1 MKSSNS
7 SVQKLIELNNN
18 ESIPVEKLLTKNNII
33 KNPISYS
40 PDKSPPPLNTDTA
53 VIQSMK
59 TKQEQYNNTNICS
72 QSFHV
77 NYFLNNNDFVYDRK
91 IHKSDNLHVVSNNNL
106 NTNKNRSESHNKK
119 KIVFT
124 KSGYF
129 EFKTNIRQNNFSL
142 VHNELIPKTSN
153 EKSLWLSSP
162 IEKNFWFKG
171 KIKALQ
177 NNKSKEILYQYY
189 NDDENL
195 LLLSAVK
202 KGNICSFYVTNDYK
216 IKIGRMKCCNFIGT
230 NYKINQYINKFYAEI
245 NYKLNIFGLNGPM
258 KLKILVRN
266 ENTNEYDSKEPV
278 FNSCK

>member
-1 MKSSNS
+1 MR
-7 SVQKLIELNNN
+7 
-18 ESIPVEKLLTKNNII
+18 
-33 KNPISYS
+33 
-40 PDKSPPPLNTDTA
+40 
-53 VIQSMK
+53 
-59 TKQEQYNNTNICS
+59 YNNSFILIVLISVIFGALFAIFTDNSKINQKPIGRNNLKKKNATLETTNIT
-72 QSFHV
+72 
-77 NYFLNNNDFVYDRK
+77 K
-91 IHKSDNLHVVSNNNL
+91 ITNITNTNKSDNLHVVSNNNL

-266 ENTNEYDSKEPV
+266 ENTNK
-278 FNSCK
+278 